1 MKDKMWELFKL
12 TGNINYYLMYK
23 EIEKQVEVENANKK
37 GERNSYKRH

>member
-1 MKDKMWELFKL
+1 MKDKMCELFKL